1 MTTDN
6 SQQGPKE
13 LGRLSADHR
22 SFLHVVPIRRSPLD
36 PGLDVAAEASEGA
49 GEHEAILFRPR
60 LRFADENTR
69 R

>member
-13 LGRLSADHR
+13 LVQLPARRR
-22 SFLHVVPIRRSPLD
+22 SSLPVVPIRPSPLD